1 MCKAEETCINTECIL
16 IINVIFFPLFFLLFW
31 FPFRKFFSV
40 EGEIAPIIHAIITIN
55 IIKGNKVSLNPKK
68 TGQNERDWGVGLL
81 GSPPPSLNSDC
92 SEIKS

>member
-1 MCKAEETCINTECIL
+1 M
-16 IINVIFFPLFFLLFW
+16 
-31 FPFRKFFSV
+31 

-81 GSPPPSLNSDC
+81 GSPPPPLTQIVVKLKANFLGSKYIVFKKFKQFDFNCLN
-92 SEIKS
+92 